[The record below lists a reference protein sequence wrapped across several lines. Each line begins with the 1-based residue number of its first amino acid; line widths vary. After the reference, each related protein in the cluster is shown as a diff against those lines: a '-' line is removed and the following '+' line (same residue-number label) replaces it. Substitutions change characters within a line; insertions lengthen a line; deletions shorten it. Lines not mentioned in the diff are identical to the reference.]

1 MSQLQQCRH
10 CAGLLRWGYSTT
22 EGFSVYIGPTGST
35 ACPSRTSRTGPL
47 LHEPKILGVSPEPV
61 EHRQTI
67 AYDEKGNI
75 LDESIKPGTDAQHPE
90 IIPVGQ
96 PTNEYKVKEAYQD
109 IWAVQFVRQM
119 PARTTKYVAVFYGD
133 ISKERATEYAD
144 WKNRT

>member
-1 MSQLQQCRH
+1 MIDWDKVQKS
-10 CAGLLRWGYSTT
+10 AEDVAKW
-22 EGFSVYIGPTGST
+22 PAWKKGS
-35 ACPSRTSRTGPL
+35 PINESS
-47 LHEPKILGVSPEPV
+47 S

-67 AYDEKGNI
+67 AYDAKGNV

-90 IIPVGQ
+90 IIPVGL
-96 PTNEYKVKEAYQD
+96 PTNDYKVKEVYQD
-109 IWAVQFVRQM
+109 IWAVEFVWQM